1 MEALTGDSFREGF
14 RVWWD
19 AVLLGGR
26 GVVGSVELSE
36 YLTLFAQNTMPYQFA
51 RKVHQFTK
59 KHYGNCSGKTYFLFD
74 TPGIKSRG
82 LRYAARSHFTLFK
95 ILRRYLTV
103 V

>member
-1 MEALTGDSFREGF
+1 MEALTGDSFWEGF

-19 AVLLGGR
+19 DVLLGGR

-36 YLTLFAQNTMPYQFA
+36 YSTLFAQNTMPYQFA

-59 KHYGNCSGKTYFLFD
+59 KHYSTCSGKTYFLFD

-82 LRYAARSHFTLFK
+82 LCYAARSRFTLFK

>member
-1 MEALTGDSFREGF
+1 MEALTGDSFWEGF

-19 AVLLGGR
+19 DVLLGGR

-36 YLTLFAQNTMPYQFA
+36 YSMLFAQNTMPYQFA

-59 KHYGNCSGKTYFLFD
+59 KHYSTCSGKTYFLFD

-82 LRYAARSHFTLFK
+82 LCYAARSRFTLFK

>member
-1 MEALTGDSFREGF
+1 MEALTGDSFWEEF

-19 AVLLGGR
+19 DVLLGGR

-36 YLTLFAQNTMPYQFA
+36 YSTLFAQNTMPYQFA

-59 KHYGNCSGKTYFLFD
+59 KHYSTCSGKTYFLFD

-82 LRYAARSHFTLFK
+82 LCYAARSRFTLFK